1 MGRVC
6 LLEPNSSA
14 SSETWASSLPKGC
27 SGVSGLGLNMLTDD
41 RMEMLLWWDM
51 LLLWEILL
59 LCEAV
64 LLWALAR
71 PGVAVLGVAV
81 LVVGDWKPVVETDR
95 FLNEMLLLGVAIR
108 DMERLR
114 ATTSEC
120 FLVCEGARWGILG
133 TSM

>member
-1 MGRVC
+1 M
-6 LLEPNSSA
+6 
-14 SSETWASSLPKGC
+14 
-27 SGVSGLGLNMLTDD
+27 DD
-41 RMEMLLWWDM
+41 RVEM
-51 LLLWEILL
+51 LLLWDRLLLRERLL

-71 PGVAVLGVAV
+71 PGVAVVGVAEAA
-81 LVVGDWKPVVETDR
+81 GDWKPVVETDR
-95 FLNEMLLLGVAIR
+95 FLDEMLLLGVAIR